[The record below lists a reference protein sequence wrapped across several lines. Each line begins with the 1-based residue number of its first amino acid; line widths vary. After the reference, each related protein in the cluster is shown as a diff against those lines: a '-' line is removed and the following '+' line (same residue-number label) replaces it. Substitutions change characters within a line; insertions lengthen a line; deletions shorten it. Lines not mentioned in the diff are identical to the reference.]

1 MILIYLLIAFFV
13 SMFLYHLFLAVK
25 NNKLIEGMDN
35 NTTEEEDNQNG
46 EFTYKDYARDPL
58 ILGEQNAGN
67 ITYLKQRL
75 DDISTDSSDIDKM
88 QTTIDAL
95 QQQVNDLGT
104 QISEL
109 GSNMISSNPPDTSDI
124 TQPETTADVEASIAA
139 EDDEENNNNDATI
152 DE

>member
-35 NTTEEEDNQNG
+35 NTAEEEDI
-46 EFTYKDYARDPL
+46 TYKDYARDPL

-109 GSNMISSNPPDTSDI
+109 GSNMISSTPPDTSDI

-139 EDDEENNNNDATI
+139 EDDEENNNNAVMN